1 MREWIKA
8 TIAATLLA
16 TVLAAVVVGASVW
29 AFLRPPPPDA
39 QLVARFQK
47 HRVDFQA
54 LADQVRADA
63 DFRSA
68 FRDPFLMHC
77 TITVRDSLRG
87 YRMLGAGEARS
98 SGRAEYCVLLARAGL
113 QGIWR
118 SADGAVWCRVMNNY
132 DIRKG
137 LVFSARPLTPE
148 RPSLDGLERE
158 VGSGY
163 LAAAYRPVEPGW
175 YLFLEARE

>member
-8 TIAATLLA
+8 LIAAGLLA
-16 TVLAAVVVGASVW
+16 SALAAIVVGASCW
-29 AFLRPPPPDA
+29 AFLRPPPTDA
-39 QLVARFQK
+39 QLIVRFQK
-47 HRVDFQA
+47 HRVDFQS

-68 FRDPFLMHC
+68 FRDPFLMRC
-77 TITVRDSLRG
+77 TITVRDSPRG
-87 YRMLGAGEARS
+87 YRVLGGGEARS
-98 SGRAEYCVLLARAGL
+98 SGRAEYCALLARTGL

-118 SADGAVWCRVMNNY
+118 TEDGTVWCRVMNNY

-137 LVFSARPLTPE
+137 LVFTARPLTPA

-158 VGSGY
+158 VGNGY